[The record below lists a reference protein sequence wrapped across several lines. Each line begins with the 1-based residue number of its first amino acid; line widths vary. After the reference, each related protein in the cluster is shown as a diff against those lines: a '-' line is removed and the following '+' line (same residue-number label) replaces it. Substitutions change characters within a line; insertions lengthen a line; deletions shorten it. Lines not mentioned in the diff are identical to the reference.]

1 MYKTHNI
8 LFKQITKFGFLLIMG
23 LSMTACGAG
32 SKKWKEEVQLSDG
45 KVIVIERELITKGGG
60 DEWASNSGGVMPK
73 EYRIEFND
81 LNDSGKTIKWISTK
95 KSPATWP
102 EIPLILDVISGQ
114 FVVYSSVADPRGC
127 KIYSKY
133 LYRKG
138 TWVEEKLPPIFEQRA
153 TNLFVMRKE
162 DFKKFMDLKTK
173 QAIVSK
179 HFSADRSDSY
189 DQVGPTHPNCKG
201 VG

>member
-1 MYKTHNI
+1 MNKINELLNI
-8 LFKQITKFGFLLIMG
+8 VKIIG
-23 LSMTACGAG
+23 LAVVMVTSLTACGAG
-32 SKKWKEEVQLSDG
+32 SEKWKEEVQLSDG
-45 KVIVIERELITKGGG
+45 KVIVVERELLTKGGG

-95 KSPATWP
+95 KDIATWP
-102 EIPLILDVISGQ
+102 EIPLVLDMLQGK
-114 FVVYSSVADPRGC
+114 FVVFSAIFRSSGC
-127 KIYSKY
+127 LMYNKY
-133 LYRKG
+133 MYQNG
-138 TWVEEKLPPIFEQRA
+138 VWVEDKLPPTFEQHA
-153 TNLFVMRKE
+153 TNLFVMREE

-179 HFSADRSDSY
+179 HFSADRSDRY